1 MVFMMSFYSNQN
13 VESTNHSIKIE
24 ASSSK
29 GSFKILND
37 TGSKLQIHTGSAS

>member
-13 VESTNHSIKIE
+13 VESNKSFIKIE
-24 ASSSK
+24 ASSK